1 MRISAMHLFTAFAA
15 GAALSFVMT
24 TASFAD
30 EVEHYF
36 AEPSETIEEALRNFM
51 EYNGKVQEVLSRETL
66 SVADMEEIH
75 EYTYT
80 IELALAKMN
89 EEFSALAVTLEELHL
104 ATEEHDE
111 AIVRGIAET
120 YFATA
125 GALDE

>member
-1 MRISAMHLFTAFAA
+1 MHLFTAFAA
-15 GAALSFVMT
+15 GATLSLVMT
-24 TASFAD
+24 TMSFAD
-30 EVEHYF
+30 EVDHYF
-36 AEPSETIEEALRNFM
+36 AEPSETVEEALRNFVD
-51 EYNGKVQEVLSRETL
+51 YNDKVRDVLSRETL

-89 EEFSALAVTLEELHL
+89 EEFGALAATLEELHL

-111 AIVRGIAET
+111 DVVRGIADT